1 LVEEN
6 RFCSECGFDIAM
18 DAQFCPN
25 CGHQLPTGSSKQ
37 PDYHTRTQTQDSLPS
52 YSRNQLIG
60 KPYEE
65 KQISDTK
72 KILAVVGLIIG
83 GLSLVVFSWL
93 GLIGP
98 YWMPFVFLAVS
109 IGGVVFSAIGV
120 AGNKALGITG
130 VILNAIGAV
139 IQAILVLFILFVVW
153 VVVNLS

>member
-1 LVEEN
+1 MIEEN
-6 RFCSECGFDIAM
+6 LFCSKCGFDITK
-18 DAQFCPN
+18 DTKFCPN
-25 CGHQLPTGSSKQ
+25 CGHQLSSVSTTT
-37 PDYHTRTQTQDSLPS
+37 PDYQTQPQTQNNFSS
-52 YSRNQLIG
+52 YPRNQFIG

-65 KQISDTK
+65 KQPSEAK
-72 KILAVVGLIIG
+72 QILAIVGLVIG

-109 IGGVVFSAIGV
+109 IVGVVFSAIGI
-120 AGNKALGITG
+120 AGNKALGIIG
-130 VILNAIGAV
+130 VILNVIGAV